1 MTIYYTDNP
10 VLSHTD
16 PNDQSNH
23 HLFHLYAGWCGL
35 CWRSISWSTIHV
47 LFQIEPFL
55 IKFLVLGNYGGIP
68 FTAANTN
75 GLQQAVT
82 PTVSTN
88 QTRADGQPTMY
99 TTVAGT
105 AGQTT
110 ASGVPA
116 EQLST
121 YLQVSTINFIS
132 NSKKYFKTGHGQLQN
147 MIPQSQTALLTLPN
161 GYQ

>member
-1 MTIYYTDNP
+1 M
-10 VLSHTD
+10 
-16 PNDQSNH
+16 
-23 HLFHLYAGWCGL
+23 
-35 CWRSISWSTIHV
+35 
-47 LFQIEPFL
+47 
-55 IKFLVLGNYGGIP
+55 LGNYGGIP

-82 PTVSTN
+82 ATAPAGVSTN

-99 TTVAGT
+99 TTIAGAT
-105 AGQTT
+105 GQTA

-116 EQLST
+116 EQLTS
-121 YLQVSTINFIS
+121 YLQVRTSYPNPNPKIIFI
-132 NSKKYFKTGHGQLQN
+132 FQTGHGQLQN

>member
-1 MTIYYTDNP
+1 M
-10 VLSHTD
+10 
-16 PNDQSNH
+16 
-23 HLFHLYAGWCGL
+23 
-35 CWRSISWSTIHV
+35 
-47 LFQIEPFL
+47 
-55 IKFLVLGNYGGIP
+55 LGNYGGIP

-82 PTVSTN
+82 ATAPAGVSTN

-99 TTVAGT
+99 TTIAGAT
-105 AGQTT
+105 GQTA

-116 EQLST
+116 EQLTS
-121 YLQVSTINFIS
+121 YLQVRTSCGMIHAPTQPKIIFI
-132 NSKKYFKTGHGQLQN
+132 FQTGHGQLQN